1 MFVKA
6 AIYPRWIS
14 FWVVFL
20 LSASVA
26 QAEEYQLNLHQ
37 AELREFID
45 TVARLTGKTV
55 LVDPDVSGQ
64 VDILSHRK
72 LSKDELNA
80 LFQAQLA
87 MRGYTLVQIRPDIFK
102 VVGIE
107 KARTEPSVVEE
118 GQVQQG
124 ESVVTEMI
132 EVKHVPVAKLVSVLR
147 PLINSQ
153 IGLVEPFEQSNTLLI
168 TERQSNIDRLL
179 RIIRQLDQEAKQR
192 VEIIPVVNA
201 SAHDIQQ
208 ILSKTLQNGANSTG
222 GVGTVVVDNRT
233 NSLMLTGSDVE
244 REQLRDLIKQLDSP
258 RANDSNA
265 RVIRLRFAKAEDLV
279 EVLDSLSGTLLQ
291 KDETRA
297 ATSDSSTELSIKALA
312 QNNALVLTG
321 KAEHIKAMESLIRE
335 LDVRRAQVLVEAIIV
350 ELSESRS
357 KELGLQWLFRGGFD
371 HSTVPVGTIN
381 TSGQSSSAVTLG
393 KAIAGGSND
402 PLLDSLSSVQGM
414 GLGIGQF
421 LDNGLSFSALLIA
434 LANDAD
440 SNILSTPSLLT
451 LDNEEASILVG
462 QEVPVITGSAAGSN
476 NDNPFQTVSRKEIG
490 IKLEVTP
497 QINEG
502 DVVQLAIRQEVSSLS
517 GQTETDI
524 ITNKREINST
534 VLVDNGSVVILG
546 GLIDDDIQESTA
558 KVPLLGDLPI
568 IGRSFRTDK
577 TKRVKRNLMVFIR
590 PTILRESD
598 QLQKISRDN
607 YQKIRTEQNKRVER
621 GVLLLPDEEA
631 PLLPEWE
638 YPLGNMMD
646 AG

>member
-1 MFVKA
+1 MLSKTNVSYRLLGCWL
-6 AIYPRWIS
+6 I
-14 FWVVFL
+14 FL
-20 LSASVA
+20 FGLSAA
-26 QAEEYQLNLHQ
+26 HADEYELNLHQ
-37 AELREFID
+37 VELREFID
-45 TVARLTGKTV
+45 TIARLTGKTV
-55 LVDPDVSGQ
+55 LVDHDLSGQ

-87 MRGYTLVQIRPDIFK
+87 MRGYTLVQIRPNIFK
-102 VVGIE
+102 LVALD
-107 KARTEPSVVEE
+107 KARTEPSVIQAGEI
-118 GQVQQG
+118 QQS
-124 ESVVTEMI
+124 ETVVTQMI
-132 EVKHVPVAKLVSVLR
+132 EVKHVPVTKLVSVLR

-153 IGLVEPFEQSNTLLI
+153 IGMVEPFEQSNTLLI

-179 RIIRQLDQEAKQR
+179 GIIRQLDKEAKHS
-192 VEIIPVVNA
+192 VEIIPVLNA

-208 ILSKTLQNGANSTG
+208 MLSKTQQG
-222 GVGTVVVDNRT
+222 GVSNTDGAGTVVVDNRT
-233 NSLMLTGSDVE
+233 NSLMLTGSDEE
-244 REQLRDLIKQLDSP
+244 REQLRQLIKQLDSP
-258 RANDSNA
+258 RENDANA
-265 RVIRLRFAKAEDLV
+265 RVIRLRFAKAADLV

-291 KDETRA
+291 KDETKSA
-297 ATSDSSTELSIKALA
+297 GNNTSTELSIKALT

-321 KAEHIKAMESLIRE
+321 KAEHIKAMESLIRD

-357 KELGLQWLFRGGFD
+357 KELGVQWLFRGGFD

-381 TSGQSSSAVTLG
+381 TSGQNSSAVTLG
-393 KAIAGGSND
+393 KAIAGGEND

-421 LDNGLSFSALLIA
+421 LDNGLSFSALLVA
-434 LANDAD
+434 LANDTD

-476 NDNPFQTVSRKEIG
+476 NDNPFQTVSRKKIG

-524 ITNKREINST
+524 ITNKREISST

-568 IGRSFRTDK
+568 VGRGFRTDK

-598 QLQKISRDN
+598 QLQKVSREN
-607 YQKIRTEQNKRVER
+607 YQKIRTEQNKRVEK
-621 GVLLLPDEEA
+621 GVLLLPEEEA
-631 PLLPEWE
+631 PILPEWE